1 MREKPII
8 FSGPMVRAILEGHK
22 TQTRRVIPCQPES
35 FGPPMW
41 WLPDFAQPIRP
52 PSREAYIAEA
62 LKRCPYQVGMTL
74 WVRETWAECGRID
87 YPGVV
92 LDYEGIKYRAD
103 GEVRHCSGRTLREW
117 AGKEPQ
123 YVGKWRPSIF
133 MPRWASRITLE
144 VTGVRVGR
152 VQDISEE
159 DVLSEGTE
167 QVAWESKDY
176 REYTCMW
183 RDCASAIRTRR
194 RAEFRKLWDS
204 INAKRGY
211 GWDTN
216 PWVFVYEF
224 RRIA

>member
-1 MREKPII
+1 MTEKHIP
-8 FSGPMVRAILEGHK
+8 FSGPMVRAILEGCK
-22 TQTRRVIPCQPES
+22 TQTRRVRRGDEPKY
-35 FGPPMW
+35 
-41 WLPDFAQPIRP
+41 R
-52 PSREAYIAEA
+52 
-62 LKRCPYQVGMTL
+62 VGDHL
-74 WVRETWAECGRID
+74 WVRENYAVGVEWDDEKPSEIDPLCGGADIW
-87 YPGVV
+87 YM
-92 LDYEGIKYRAD
+92 AD
-103 GEVRHCSGRTLREW
+103 GPKP
-117 AGKEPQ
+117 AMYGKT
-123 YVGKWRPSIF
+123 RPSIF

-194 RAEFRKLWDS
+194 RTEFRRIWDS

-224 RRIA
+224 RRIQ